1 MIRPLAIAGILLI
14 SACGSDAETEQV
26 PQEVEQVAVESK
38 ATTTTASVPTSST
51 LPPETTVPPMSDAEL
66 LAIAVAEW
74 AELTAPIIG
83 LGVVS
88 EVALVDGVPHA
99 ATTYAEVDE
108 LTSVGIWR
116 FRDRWENEDG
126 VESDMFL
133 NIVGLH
139 VDDLTDDDSAEVLV
153 TSCPNA
159 CFSSV
164 FRHLGGNWV
173 EVSLTDPVELIDG
186 RLIGEENTC
195 QPSCSAGNLVPF
207 ELVWT
212 GSSFEVVYS
221 TPVTA
226 PQQVTCPTYTE
237 REWAPYSLCDKGRG
251 VWFLQRALIYF
262 GYLDG
267 SMDGYF
273 GPKTDRAVRQL
284 QRDYGVAEDG
294 IADGW
299 WYQEFMETYRSYNE

>member
-38 ATTTTASVPTSST
+38 ATTTTASVPTTST
-51 LPPETTVPPMSDAEL
+51 LPPETTVPEITEAEL
-66 LAIAVAEW
+66 LAAAETAW
-74 AELTAPIIG
+74 DQVTAPIIG
-83 LGVVS
+83 LGVIS
-88 EVALVDGVPHA
+88 GVALVDGVPHA
-99 ATTYAEVDE
+99 ATSYAEIDE
-108 LTSVGIWR
+108 LTSVGIWQYR
-116 FRDRWENEDG
+116 GDWENAGG
-126 VESDMFL
+126 VENDMFL
-133 NIVGLH
+133 NIVAIH
-139 VDDLTDDDSAEVLV
+139 VDDLTGDGSAEVLV

-164 FRHLGGNWV
+164 FRHEGGTWV
-173 EVSLTDPVELIDG
+173 EAALVARVELQDG
-186 RLIGEENTC
+186 RLVGEENTC
-195 QPSCSAGNLVPF
+195 QPSCAAGNVVPF

-212 GSSFEVVYS
+212 GSSFDVVYS

-284 QRDYGVAEDG
+284 QRAYGVAEDG